1 MKKIIIIGSGGHA
14 KVILSEILLL
24 KKFKILGFVDDYI
37 PTGKLLDK
45 ENNLYN
51 IGKIRNLKSI
61 VDKNTFGIIG
71 IGENYIRKKI
81 AQEIKKTVKNFSW
94 AKIISKNAIISKN
107 VTIGDGTVII
117 PGSVINTGTKIGQ
130 HCIINTRS
138 SIGHDNYF
146 SNYSS
151 CGPGSTIGG
160 GVFVG
165 ESSYL
170 GIGCTI
176 KHALKIEKNVVIGG
190 HSFVNKN
197 CEKNS
202 LYFGVPAK
210 KIRRVK
216 KLVFQNFRSKN
227 EK

>member
-1 MKKIIIIGSGGHA
+1 MKKIVIIGSGGHA
-14 KVILSEILLL
+14 KVVLSEILLL
-24 KKFKILGFVDDYI
+24 KKFKILGFIDDFI
-37 PTGKLLDK
+37 PTGTLIDK
-45 ENNLYN
+45 ENNLFN
-51 IGKIRNLKSI
+51 IGKIKDLKSI
-61 VDKNTFGIIG
+61 VDKNTCGIIG

-81 AQEIKKTVKNFSW
+81 VQDIKRIIKNFCW
-94 AKIISKNAIISKN
+94 AKIISKNAIISKK
-107 VTIGDGTVII
+107 VDIGEGTVII
-117 PGSVINTGTKIGQ
+117 PGSVINTGTKIGK
-130 HCIINTRS
+130 HCVINTRS
-138 SIGHDNYF
+138 SVGHDNYF
-146 SNYSS
+146 SDYSS

-176 KHALKIEKNVVIGG
+176 KNGINIKENTIIGG

-210 KIRRVK
+210 KIKRIK
-216 KLVFQNFRSKN
+216 KLVFENFRSK
-227 EK
+227 K